1 MRWVTYWVQGWVN
14 RGREKSWSKPQY
26 KHNPFLFAGR
36 NRSAVRLG
44 YGKTLWVGNGRKQNR
59 TRRIGHRQALEGMK
73 CRSYTAAMRR
83 WPALFLVN
91 VELKQALNRGKKY
104 SDLLCF
110 QIYFLFF
117 YEHWCSAC
125 LWICSP
131 LINMPGVQGGRRWYQ
146 ILRNRHNRWLWA
158 IMWSNPN
165 LLEEQPIL
173 LSTEPSLKP

>member
-1 MRWVTYWVQGWVN
+1 MRWATYWVQGWVN
-14 RGREKSWSKPQY
+14 RGRKKSSSKSQY
-26 KHNPFLFAGR
+26 NHNPFLFTGR
-36 NRSAVRLG
+36 SRSAVRLG
-44 YGKTLWVGNGRKQNR
+44 CGKTLWVGNGRKQNR
-59 TRRIGHRQALEGMK
+59 TRRIGQALEGMT
-73 CRSYTAAMRR
+73 CRSRTATMGRLS
-83 WPALFLVN
+83 ALLLVN

-131 LINMPGVQGGRRWYQ
+131 LINMPGAQGGRRWYQ
-146 ILRNRHNRWLWA
+146 MLRNRHNRWLWA
-158 IMWSNPN
+158 IMWSNPS

-173 LSTEPSLKP
+173 LSTEPFLKP